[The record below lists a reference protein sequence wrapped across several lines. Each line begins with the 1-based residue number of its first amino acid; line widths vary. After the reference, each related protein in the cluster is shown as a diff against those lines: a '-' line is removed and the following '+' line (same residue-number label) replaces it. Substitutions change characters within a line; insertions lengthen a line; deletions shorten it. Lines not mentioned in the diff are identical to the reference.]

1 MGSVRLDLV
10 AILSCIVWARAIT
23 VRSIT
28 VSVIVSNISTLDLCD
43 FINSYGGRLPILSCM
58 ADLCKPSDKNMYPM
72 KSTNQSNFL
81 QGPYQAVPIFKY
93 VQYLNV
99 PFYSMN
105 YILTIITFFFQH
117 GHGFARQHVNSS
129 MSEKRGKIL
138 TFQRFSVSS
147 KMTVKFDFLV
157 RTDTQNYQCRNEITR
172 PNKGIRMEKVK
183 GVWKFWS
190 VNDAHADWKIVNV
203 AK

>member
-1 MGSVRLDLV
+1 MGADYPSYLAWL
-10 AILSCIVWARAIT
+10 IC
-23 VRSIT
+23 
-28 VSVIVSNISTLDLCD
+28 VSHQT
-43 FINSYGGRLPILSCM
+43 
-58 ADLCKPSDKNMYPM
+58 KNTYPM
-72 KSTNQSNFL
+72 KSTNQPNFL

-138 TFQRFSVSS
+138 SFQRFSVSS

-203 AK
+203 AKWLVQSLLLIVKRAINPFSFS